1 MSKKITEEQLKRIN
15 EDQDN
20 LIKLVNQIGL
30 IETQKHGLLHE
41 VAGVNR
47 KVEEF
52 KSELEKEYGPINIDL
67 ETGKYEVISKE
78 EESKLT
84 KA

>member
-1 MSKKITEEQLKRIN
+1 MAKITEEQLKRIN

>member
-1 MSKKITEEQLKRIN
+1 M
-15 EDQDN
+15 
-20 LIKLVNQIGL
+20 VNQIGL

-41 VAGVNR
+41 VAVVNR

>member
-1 MSKKITEEQLKRIN
+1 MSKITEEQLKRIN

-47 KVEEF
+47 KIEEF
-52 KSELEKEYGPINIDL
+52 KSELEKEYGSINIDL

-78 EESKLT
+78 EQSKLT

>member
-1 MSKKITEEQLKRIN
+1 MSKITEEQLKKIN

-41 VAGVNR
+41 VAVVNR

>member
-1 MSKKITEEQLKRIN
+1 MSKITEEQLKRIN

-41 VAGVNR
+41 VAVVNR

-78 EESKLT
+78 EESKLI